1 MNSSK
6 NRKSVVW
13 AGLLLM
19 IGSLVHT
26 SAFSSS
32 RNIENPD
39 KEKNDRIIIER
50 ADNMEFND
58 YLYPGAHR
66 LSGNVKFKH
75 GTFDMYCDSAIYYTN
90 TNSFEAVGQVRIL
103 QGDTLSLVGDSL
115 YYDGE
120 NLIAYMR
127 YNVELTH
134 HNRKLNTDSLD
145 YDRLLNK
152 GYFFEGGTLV
162 DDVNTLTSDFGEY
175 FTDTKDANFF
185 FGVTLNGP
193 NYTIY
198 SDTLKYNTDSKWA
211 YVTGPSEIHNGAN
224 RIDTELGYYNTNLEL
239 AKLYKRSTLRGS
251 NRVMTGDTIIY
262 DKLSGDMFAY
272 NNIDYHDQANKN
284 ILQGNY
290 VWYNELT
297 GSALVYDRALVK
309 DYSSGPD
316 TLYMHADTI
325 KLTTYNL
332 NTDSVSR
339 IVEGYYHVRAYKTD
353 VQSVCDSL
361 SFDSQSR
368 QLSLFK
374 DPIVWSDNRQ
384 ILGEQ
389 IDIHFNEQSV
399 DSVYINRQ
407 ALLVEQVDSIHF
419 NQVSGHQMRAYF
431 KDGYMHENIVEG
443 NVRVIQYPME
453 KDSVVLYQLYMETAK
468 LKMSLE
474 QRKLQRI
481 WTPASSGQFY
491 GIGMAPR
498 EHSVLENFTW
508 FDYIRPLHKDDLFE
522 WRPKHKGTELKST
535 IRRQAPLQHF

>member
-1 MNSSK
+1 
-6 NRKSVVW
+6 
-13 AGLLLM
+13 
-19 IGSLVHT
+19 
-26 SAFSSS
+26 
-32 RNIENPD
+32 
-39 KEKNDRIIIER
+39 
-50 ADNMEFND
+50 
-58 YLYPGAHR
+58 
-66 LSGNVKFKH
+66 
-75 GTFDMYCDSAIYYTN
+75 
-90 TNSFEAVGQVRIL
+90 
-103 QGDTLSLVGDSL
+103 
-115 YYDGE
+115 
-120 NLIAYMR
+120 
-127 YNVELTH
+127 
-134 HNRKLNTDSLD
+134 
-145 YDRLLNK
+145 LNK
-152 GYFFEGGTLV
+152 GYFFERGTLV

-175 FTDTKDANFF
+175 YTDTKDANFF
-185 FGVTLNGP
+185 FEVTLNGP
-193 NYTIY
+193 NYTII

-431 KDGYMHENIVEG
+431 KDGNMHENIVEG